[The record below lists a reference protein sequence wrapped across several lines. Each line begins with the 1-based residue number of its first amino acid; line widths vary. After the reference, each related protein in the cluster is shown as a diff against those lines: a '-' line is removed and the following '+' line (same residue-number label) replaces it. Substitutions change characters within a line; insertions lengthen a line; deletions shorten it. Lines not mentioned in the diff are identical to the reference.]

1 MRGRPLLLVPA
12 LAALTCAVVAGCT
25 AGGTAGA
32 AHRAPASSPRPPA
45 SGRIGSPGH
54 PLALSCADESFPGY
68 PDPPIPPRPQ
78 PHDLAIG
85 PLIIVNGKRLATADP
100 AGYGEHGSYKIP
112 LVLLPGR
119 TATVTIGAQA
129 RGRVVIENPDS
140 PVGGVAAV
148 AYHACPHA
156 TGFFAQGFAFT
167 DGRARGCVPLD
178 VRIGSEPGVRHI
190 TLSLFAG
197 SCPS

>member
-1 MRGRPLLLVPA
+1 LRAAPRAGHLARPIARLRHRRDHRP
-12 LAALTCAVVAGCT
+12 
-25 AGGTAGA
+25 AGGSA
-32 AHRAPASSPRPPA
+32 AQAIHWRCPAPTSPSPA
-45 SGRIGSPGH
+45 T
-54 PLALSCADESFPGY
+54 

-129 RGRVVIENPDS
+129 RGRVVIDNPYS
-140 PVGGVAAV
+140 PVGGVAA
-148 AYHACPHA
+148 ASYHACPHA

-178 VRIGSEPGVRHI
+178 VRIGNERGIRHV

>member
-1 MRGRPLLLVPA
+1 MRGHPLLLVPA

-25 AGGTAGA
+25 AGGTPGAG
-32 AHRAPASSPRPPA
+32 RRTSASSPRPAA
-45 SGRIGSPGH
+45 SGRIGSPGN
-54 PLALSCADESFPGY
+54 PLALSCAEESFPGY
-68 PDPPIPPRPQ
+68 PDRPIPARPQ
-78 PHDLAIG
+78 PGDLAIG
-85 PLIIVNGKRLATADP
+85 PLIIVNGKRLAAADP

-129 RGRVVIENPDS
+129 RGRIVIDNPYS
-140 PVGGVAAV
+140 PVGGVTAAS
-148 AYHACPHA
+148 YHSCPHA
-156 TGFFAQGFAFT
+156 TGVFAQGLAFT

-178 VRIGSEPGVRHI
+178 VRIGSEPRVRHV

>member
-1 MRGRPLLLVPA
+1 MRGHPLLLVPA

-25 AGGTAGA
+25 AGETSGA
-32 AHRAPASSPRPPA
+32 AHRAPASSPRPQA
-45 SGRIGSPGH
+45 SGRIGSPGD

-129 RGRVVIENPDS
+129 RGRVVIDNPYS
-140 PVGGVAAV
+140 PVGGVAA
-148 AYHACPHA
+148 A
-156 TGFFAQGFAFT
+156 
-167 DGRARGCVPLD
+167 
-178 VRIGSEPGVRHI
+178 S
-190 TLSLFAG
+190 
-197 SCPS
+197 